1 MLAYVKKLHRHSD
14 ELLHLALILSLIR
27 VDPESYLGLG
37 LGRSNLIRGN
47 LHNITMG
54 DTWAHA
60 PSDFHR
66 GFMSNMPDIPYLHPK
81 SMEASLSQYQEELI
95 EDLNDLGR
103 YTSLLPPRGPRTITA
118 YLLDD
123 SSINQE
129 SSLPNVNTVS
139 PVVAA
144 SSSSMLAIEPPQSH
158 NAILD
163 PIQQPSSQ
171 ESGVQD
177 DNSDL
182 SLEVKWLNNQ
192 SPLNPQSLLSE
203 YPSLSPCGE
212 AGLFIQRV
220 NGIHGSSRSKGWC
233 ECNWKQRMNWL
244 KKKRWWQ
251 PMKPANGMSCCRFL
265 FVIWRTRWVS
275 IFVSATS

>member
-37 LGRSNLIRGN
+37 FGRSNLIHGN
-47 LHNITMG
+47 FHNITMG

-81 SMEASLSQYQEELI
+81 SMEASLAQYQEELI

-103 YTSLLPPRGPRTITA
+103 YTNVLPPRTITA
-118 YLLDD
+118 YLLND
-123 SSINQE
+123 SSITQE

-139 PVVAA
+139 PVVAV
-144 SSSSMLAIEPPQSH
+144 SSSSMLATVPTQSH
-158 NAILD
+158 NNELLD
-163 PIQQPSSQ
+163 SIQQPSSH

-177 DNSDL
+177 DTSDL
-182 SLEVKWLNNQ
+182 SLEVKWLNNHR
-192 SPLNPQSLLSE
+192 PLNPHKTWE
-203 YPSLSPCGE
+203 WKPCPPTWCVK
-212 AGLFIQRV
+212 QV
-220 NGIHGSSRSKGWC
+220 CTHKGG
-233 ECNWKQRMNWL
+233 K
-244 KKKRWWQ
+244 
-251 PMKPANGMSCCRFL
+251 G
-265 FVIWRTRWVS
+265 
-275 IFVSATS
+275 